1 MGETMSR
8 SWPLGK
14 AAASVTGTTGQVATP
29 VPTGPMGPITGA
41 VSGQAGTIGGS
52 VKAGRGKNEF
62 PCLGAIVGKTVVVV
76 AGAKILAPVG
86 SIAGTRTLAQPV
98 SQAHTVNPMTVFLV
112 VAEIHMR
119 NRGPRGDEKKPFAK
133 T

>member
-8 SWPLGK
+8 SWALGN
-14 AAASVTGTTGQVATP
+14 ATASVPGITGQGGTP
-29 VPTGPMGPITGA
+29 VPIGAMGPITVDA
-41 VSGQAGTIGGS
+41 SGQGGTIGGS
-52 VKAGRGKNEF
+52 VKAGRGKNEC
-62 PCLGAIVGKTVVVV
+62 PCPGAAVGKTVVVV
-76 AGAKILAPVG
+76 AGAKIRVPVG

-98 SQAHTVNPMTVFLV
+98 SKAHTANPMTVFLV

-119 NRGPRGDEKKPFAK
+119 NRNPKGDERKPFAK